1 MIKATMLFM
10 GNRWTP
16 DSVIEIP
23 SFRIPASIRKT
34 CKDGYMK
41 DVYKLVED
49 SVEEQTT
56 ESDPER
62 MWVAQYEYSHCEY
75 EA

>member
-1 MIKATMLFM
+1 MIKATTLFM
-10 GNRWTP
+10 GRTIDP
-16 DSVIEIP
+16 VIEIP
-23 SFRIPASIRKT
+23 GAGIPAFIRKT
-34 CKDGYMK
+34 QKDGYMK
-41 DVYKLVED
+41 GVYKLIDD